1 MTTAID
7 DRGSTALVAPGP
19 VAVAP
24 SRWRLLYSPWAW
36 RQWIRWKS
44 EVIRTAHTERVY
56 AQLAPHIP
64 PASRVLDVGA
74 WDGRLGR
81 LLRDRQRCDV
91 ILTDVVDKNATD
103 LPLRVFDGTTLP
115 LDDASRDVVLF
126 VYVLHHAA
134 DDLALLREA
143 RRVCAPGGRV
153 VVAEDQ
159 VETRW
164 QRIVTI
170 GFHVWLFT
178 VTLMGWR
185 GQFRRI
191 DAWRA
196 RFAQAGLTLD
206 LVVPLGAPGR
216 LWPKNV
222 LLVAHPAAGP
232 GNHQRG

>member
-1 MTTAID
+1 MTTAVD
-7 DRGSTALVAPGP
+7 ERASTALVAPTP

-24 SRWRLLYSPWAW
+24 NRWRLLYSPWAW

-64 PASRVLDVGA
+64 DASRVLDVGA

-81 LLRDRQRCDV
+81 LLRDRKRCDV

-115 LDDASRDVVLF
+115 LDDGTRDVVLF

-143 RRVCAPGGRV
+143 RRVCAAGGRV

-159 VETRW
+159 VETRRE
-164 QRIVTI
+164 RIITI

-185 GQFRRI
+185 GQFRRAE
-191 DAWRA
+191 AWRA
-196 RFAQAGLTLD
+196 RFAEAGLTVD
-206 LVVPLGAPGR
+206 EVVPLGAPGR
-216 LWPKNV
+216 LWPKNM
-222 LLVAHPAAGP
+222 LLIA
-232 GNHQRG
+232 RR